1 MPVAKQVIIHMPN
14 IDVDA
19 VRWATADDN
28 GKLSG
33 DVQSGTLANAA
44 EAVEGKRSVLV
55 LPGNDV
61 VISEAKVPG
70 GSARAAALAVPYE
83 LEERLADDVD
93 TLHFALGPKGKDDVF
108 PVAVVGCDTMDDL
121 KAMCADVGLRPT
133 QIVSETLAIPQPNA
147 KEAGSAS
154 WSALVNGPQ
163 TVVRMNGHSG
173 FAIDTD
179 LLPMA
184 ITDVKSAL
192 PDDVEASMVMY
203 KTDAPSAQISMPS
216 NIDVETRPCADVLG
230 LYASGLAHSPT
241 INLLQGEYSPKSQMD
256 KAWKPW
262 RWTAALAALLA
273 AIVFGGK
280 WFDYNALKTQE
291 NALDDQIATA
301 FKKALPGKR
310 MVRPVSQVK
319 AALNATGTTNT
330 SGFTTSLH
338 AISESFA
345 TKPDTVIRSIAVR
358 DGRFDLDVTTDA
370 LPTLDALKEELKR
383 RDLELTV
390 QSANR
395 DKEGLRSR
403 LRIE

>member
-1 MPVAKQVIIHMPN
+1 MAKQVIIHMPN

-33 DVQSGTLANAA
+33 DIHSGTLANVA

-70 GSARAAALAVPYE
+70 GSVRAAAQAIPYE
-83 LEERLADDVD
+83 LEDQLADDVD

-121 KAMCADVGLRPT
+121 QAMCADVGLRPT
-133 QIVSETLAIPQPNA
+133 QIVSETLAIPQPNNND
-147 KEAGSAS
+147 AGGVG

-163 TVVRMNGHSG
+163 TVVRTNGHSG
-173 FAIDTD
+173 FAVDTD
-179 LLPMA
+179 LLGMA
-184 ITDVKSAL
+184 LNDVKGNL
-192 PDDVEASMVMY
+192 PEDAEASMIVY
-203 KTDAPSAQISMPS
+203 KTDTPIEPISMPKD
-216 NIDVETRPCADVLG
+216 IDVETRPCSDVLG
-230 LYASGLAHSPT
+230 LYASGLANGPT
-241 INLLQGEYSPKSQMD
+241 INLLQGVYSPKSKMD

-262 RWTAALAALLA
+262 RWTAALAAILLA
-273 AIVFGGK
+273 LVFAGK
-280 WFDYNALKTQE
+280 WFDYNALKMKE
-291 NALDDQIATA
+291 DALDAQIAEA
-301 FKKALPGKR
+301 FEKALPGKR

-319 AALNATGTTNT
+319 AALNGLGSTNT

-338 AISESFA
+338 AISDSFA

-370 LPTLDALKEELKR
+370 LPTLDALKDELQK
-383 RDLELTV
+383 RDLTMTV

>member
-1 MPVAKQVIIHMPN
+1 MAKQVIIHMPN

-19 VRWATADDN
+19 VRWATADDD

-33 DVQSGTLANAA
+33 EIQSGTLANAA

-61 VISEAKVPG
+61 IISEAKVPG
-70 GSARAAALAVPYE
+70 GSVRAAAQAVPYE
-83 LEERLADDVD
+83 LEDQLADDVD
-93 TLHFALGPKGKDDVF
+93 TLHFALGPKSKDDTF

-133 QIVSETLAIPQPNA
+133 QIVSETLAIPQPN
-147 KEAGSAS
+147 KEVGGTG
-154 WSALVNGPQ
+154 WSALINGPQ
-163 TVVRMNGHSG
+163 TVVRTNGYSG

-179 LLPMA
+179 LLAMA
-184 ITDVKSAL
+184 LADAKGSL
-192 PDDVEASMVMY
+192 PEDTEASMVVY
-203 KTDAPSAQISMPS
+203 KTDASPTQISMPA
-216 NIDVETRPCADVLG
+216 NIDVETRPCPDVLG
-230 LYASGLAHSPT
+230 LYASGLANGPT
-241 INLLQGEYSPKSQMD
+241 INLLQGEYNPKSQMD

-262 RWTAALAALLA
+262 RWSAALAAVLA
-273 AIVFGGK
+273 VIVFGGK
-280 WFDYNALKTQE
+280 WFDYNALKQQE
-291 NALDDQIATA
+291 EALDTQISTA
-301 FKKALPGKR
+301 FENALPGKR

-319 AALNATGTTNT
+319 AALNAAGSSST

-345 TKPDTVIRSIAVR
+345 SMPDTVIRSIAVR
-358 DGRFDLDVTTDA
+358 DGRFDLDITTDA
-370 LPTLDALKEELKR
+370 LPSLDALKEQLKR

-395 DKEGLRSR
+395 DKDGLRCR

>member
-1 MPVAKQVIIHMPN
+1 VAKQVIIHMPN

-33 DVQSGTLANAA
+33 DIHSGTLANVA

-70 GSARAAALAVPYE
+70 GSVRAAAQAIPYE
-83 LEERLADDVD
+83 LEDQLADDVD

-121 KAMCADVGLRPT
+121 QAMCADVGLRPT
-133 QIVSETLAIPQPNA
+133 QIVSETLAIPQPNNND
-147 KEAGSAS
+147 AGGVG

-163 TVVRMNGHSG
+163 TVVRTNGHSG
-173 FAIDTD
+173 FAVDTD
-179 LLPMA
+179 LLGMA
-184 ITDVKSAL
+184 LNDVKGNL
-192 PDDVEASMVMY
+192 PEDAEASMIVY
-203 KTDAPSAQISMPS
+203 KTDTPIEPISMPKD
-216 NIDVETRPCADVLG
+216 IDVETRPCSDVLG
-230 LYASGLAHSPT
+230 LYASGLANSPT
-241 INLLQGEYSPKSQMD
+241 INLLQGDYSPKSKMD

-262 RWTAALAALLA
+262 RWTAALAAILLA
-273 AIVFGGK
+273 IIFAGK
-280 WFDYNALKTQE
+280 WFDYNALKKQE
-291 NALDDQIATA
+291 DALDAQIAEA
-301 FKKALPGKR
+301 FEKALPGKR

-319 AALNATGTTNT
+319 AALNGLGSTNT

-338 AISESFA
+338 AISDSFA

-370 LPTLDALKEELKR
+370 LPTLDALKDELQK
-383 RDLELTV
+383 RDLTMTV

-395 DKEGLRSR
+395 DQEGLRSR

>member
-1 MPVAKQVIIHMPN
+1 VARQVIIHMPD

-19 VRWATADDN
+19 VRWATADDS

-33 DVQSGTLANAA
+33 DIQSGTLADAA

-83 LEERLADDVD
+83 LEEQLADDVD
-93 TLHFALGPKGKDDVF
+93 RLHFALGPKGKDDVF

-121 KAMCADVGLRPT
+121 QAMCADVGLRPT
-133 QIVSETLAIPQPNA
+133 QIVSETLAIPQPGNQDPGVVGWA
-147 KEAGSAS
+147 
-154 WSALVNGPQ
+154 ALVNGPK
-163 TVVRMNGHSG
+163 TVVRTNGHSG

-179 LLPMA
+179 LLDMA
-184 ITDVKSAL
+184 LGDVKSKL
-192 PDDVEASMVMY
+192 PENAEASMILY
-203 KTDAPSAQISMPS
+203 KTDLPSNQVPIPN
-216 NIDVETRPCADVLG
+216 NIDVETRHCPDVLG
-230 LYASGLAHSPT
+230 LYASGLANGPT
-241 INLLQGEYSPKSQMD
+241 INLLQGEYNPKSQMD

-262 RWTAALAALLA
+262 RWTAALAAVLL

-280 WFDYNALKTQE
+280 WFDYNTLKKQE
-291 NALDDQIATA
+291 DALDTQIAQM
-301 FKKALPGKR
+301 FEKALPGKR

-319 AALNATGTTNT
+319 AALNGVGATNT
-330 SGFTTSLH
+330 ANFTTKLH
-338 AISESFA
+338 AISDSFA
-345 TKPDTVIRSIAVR
+345 TKPGTVIRSIAVR

-370 LPTLDALKEELKR
+370 LPTLDALKVALQR
-383 RDLELTV
+383 HDLTLTV

-395 DKEGLRSR
+395 DQEGLRCR